1 MFQSLR
7 KVFQK
12 SDPITSKQEDRATPK
27 QEGQAIS
34 KQEWRQTGLS
44 KTVVL
49 PEAAKSLIKEMI
61 LANSSQLLRDSSIRR
76 VVVEE
81 RLARFLAAN
90 SEINVFKG
98 KIEHSIP
105 NTVEWNLDG
114 LKHLAGF
121 SRGDQILRVLLSI
134 DDVAQR
140 LQSLKVLIVGPR
152 IEDELLALV
161 GWGFGPDNVHGLDL
175 ISYSPF
181 VDVGD
186 MHDMPYE
193 TGTFDIAILSNV
205 VSYSTDQ
212 SKAISELL
220 RVSASNSILAVSE
233 ACDRRSKD
241 VAQSHFRA
249 LFGGDSTSNAID
261 LTTKEI
267 LALFGSAAGHVIFD
281 HPIPDGVEIGSN
293 IVIFR
298 KAG

>member
-1 MFQSLR
+1 
-7 KVFQK
+7 
-12 SDPITSKQEDRATPK
+12 
-27 QEGQAIS
+27 
-34 KQEWRQTGLS
+34 
-44 KTVVL
+44 VL
-49 PEAAKSLIKEMI
+49 PESAKSLIKEMI
-61 LANSSQLLRDSSIRR
+61 LADSSQLLRDASIRR
-76 VVVEE
+76 AVVED
-81 RLARFLAAN
+81 RLARFLEAN

-161 GWGFGPDNVHGLDL
+161 GWGFGPDNVRGLDL

-181 VDVGD
+181 VDIGD

-212 SKAISELL
+212 PKAISELL

-233 ACDRRSKD
+233 ACDRRPSD
-241 VAQSHFRA
+241 IGQSHFRA
-249 LFGGDSTSNAID
+249 LFGSDSTSNAID

-267 LALFGSAAGHVIFD
+267 VALFGSAAGHIIFD